1 MLCRATQD
9 GWIIVKSF
17 DKMWSNG
24 GGNGKP
30 FSHSCWENPMNNMK
44 RQKDMTLGMS
54 SPGWKVSNMLLG
66 KEWKALEGV
75 KYAIRERV
83 EGNY

>member
-1 MLCRATQD
+1 
-9 GWIIVKSF
+9 
-17 DKMWSNG
+17 
-24 GGNGKP
+24 
-30 FSHSCWENPMNNMK
+30 MNNMK